1 MKFSILLP
9 TYKDKFLKECID
21 SILQQNYKDFEL
33 IIVNDASPY
42 DISSIVIN
50 FSDDRIRYYVNEKNI
65 GSLNLVD
72 NWNKCLGYAKGEY
85 IICMG
90 DDDKLL
96 PNCLDEYAKLIEKYP
111 GIGLLHGWTEIIDE
125 NSHPYVMTA
134 MRGLHESAISLS
146 WHRVKG
152 VYNQQFIGDFC
163 FEREW
168 LVKNG
173 GFYNIPLAWGSD
185 DISAVIG
192 ASKNGVAN
200 TQVPVFQYRANRY
213 SVSSIGNVDIK
224 IQAIQQTK
232 EWFKN
237 FLSERQDN
245 FVDELY
251 REDALKAIDHNFE
264 KKIGLTLARDISQKG
279 YGRMIYWIH
288 KMNKCHIS
296 KRSLIYGI
304 IKAKTIN

>member
-42 DISSIVIN
+42 DISSIVSN

-134 MRGLHESAISLS
+134 MRGLHESAMSLC
-146 WHRVKG
+146 WHRIKG
-152 VYNQQFIGDFC
+152 IYSRQFVGDFC
-163 FEREW
+163 YNREW
-168 LVKNG
+168 LLSKG
-173 GFYNIPLAWGSD
+173 GFYKIPLAWGSD
-185 DISAVIG
+185 DITAIVG

-200 TQVPVFQYRANRY
+200 TQVPVFQYRSNRL
-213 SVSSIGNVDIK
+213 SISSSGNVKVKMEAI
-224 IQAIQQTK
+224 IQTRQ
-232 EWFKN
+232 WLN
-237 FLSERQDN
+237 DFLSKPCEN
-245 FVDELY
+245 AIDELY
-251 REDALKAIDHNFE
+251 RQDALKELNKDFA
-264 KKIGLTLARDISQKG
+264 KKIGLLLSGDIKKS
-279 YGRMIYWIH
+279 RFHLFYWIF
-288 KMNKCHIS
+288 NKSKYQIS
-296 KRSLIYGI
+296 AQSLVYAFL
-304 IKAKTIN
+304 KSLS

>member
-168 LVKNG
+168 LVKKG

-251 REDALKAIDHNFE
+251 REDALKTIDHNFE

>member
-42 DISSIVIN
+42 DISSIVSN

-213 SVSSIGNVDIK
+213 SVSSTGNVNIK
-224 IQAIQQTK
+224 IKAIQQTK

-237 FLSERQDN
+237 LLNKKQDSLI
-245 FVDELY
+245 DELY
-251 REDALKAIDHNFE
+251 RRDALEALDHNFD
-264 KKIGLTLARDISQKG
+264 KNIGLTLARDIRQGG
-279 YGRMIYWIH
+279 YGRVIYWIH
-288 KMNKCHIS
+288 NMKKYHIS
-296 KRSLIYGI
+296 KKSLLYGVM
-304 IKAKTIN
+304 KALN